1 MAKSLLNFLVLF
13 LVTGCST
20 QVNNTRTPLAD
31 TNRTRSVNPSDWGP
45 AYVEGME
52 YGPASREHSIA
63 MHKAES
69 FMSQQKFATQ
79 YAKRAC
85 SVGGS
90 ELIDAH
96 FALLSDK
103 SGKTYGVVRVNMKTG
118 ECSWLGEPK

>member
-1 MAKSLLNFLVLF
+1 MAKSLLNFLILF

-20 QVNNTRTPLAD
+20 HVNNTRTPSAD

-52 YGPASREHSIA
+52 YGPTSIEHGKA

-69 FMSQQKFATQ
+69 FMSQQKFANQ

-90 ELIDAH
+90 ELIDVS

-103 SGKTYGVVRVNMKTG
+103 SGKTHGVVRVNMKTG
-118 ECSWLGEPK
+118 ECLWVGEPK